1 MTEPSRRPAARHE
14 SGRTEV
20 IRVDGGCLVA
30 TEHVGDDGVP
40 WITFTRFDDAGWADP
55 SEEGRPLPED

>member
-1 MTEPSRRPAARHE
+1 MSEPSRPPASRHE

-20 IRVDGGCLVA
+20 IPVEGGCVVA

-40 WITFTRFDDAGWADP
+40 WITFTRFDDAGWNDA
-55 SEEGRPLPED
+55 SEEARPLST